1 MPPGF
6 LILIPYATYFC
17 SHQAESDQQIWK
29 FKKCGLRIQ
38 NLIQNAKSGP
48 DTNDE
53 PITRLA
59 FQPCS
64 SEHFDY
70 EVEIISDLVTFFAMA
85 VTTENTK
92 TRK

>member
-1 MPPGF
+1 MR
-6 LILIPYATYFC
+6 LISALIRLSLINRFG
-17 SHQAESDQQIWK
+17 SSR
-29 FKKCGLRIQ
+29 KCGLRIQ
-38 NLIQNAKSGP
+38 ILIQNAKSGP